1 MFLEKLKPLENHQ
14 VKRQFYLFCLVPVFH
29 EQLNSPIPTPLT
41 ATYLNTYLS
50 FCYLCAMEKTKFTV
64 TAALPYANGPL
75 HLGHVAGVYLPAD
88 IFVRFLRAN
97 NHDVAFIC
105 GSDEHGAAI
114 TLRAKKEGITPREIV
129 DKYNKVIGD
138 SFRDFGISFD
148 IFHRT
153 SDPLHIET
161 AQEFFKVLEKNG
173 KFIEETTEQYF
184 DEEFQQFL
192 ADRYITGDCPNCGNA
207 GAYGDQCEK
216 CGTALSPTDLKNPI
230 SILSGKTPV
239 LKSTSHWFLP
249 MDRHEEW
256 LRTWIKEGILDGKQQ
271 HDPKTWRNQVIGQC
285 LSWIDGGLRP
295 RAMTRDLDW
304 GVPVPLPNA
313 DGKVLYVWLDAPIGY
328 ISATKQWAADNGK
341 DWKDYWC
348 NEDRK
353 LVHFIGK
360 DNIVF
365 HAIIFP
371 ILLKD
376 HGGFILPDNVP
387 AYEFLNLE
395 GDKFSTSR
403 NWAVW
408 LHEYL
413 ERHPEKIDELKYTLT
428 AIAPE
433 TKDAE
438 FTWKEYQARV
448 NNELADILGNFI
460 NRALVLTQKYY
471 EGAVPAL
478 GELTPEDEAV
488 LAEMKAIPERIA
500 KLVYQYKLRDA
511 QAEAMQLARI
521 GNKYLA
527 DNEPWKLVKTDAKR
541 VETIMHIALQ
551 ITANLGLVLDPF
563 LPATAAKIRGFM
575 QIENQDWN
583 AAGSL
588 LVTAG
593 HRTEAPS
600 ILFQKIDDAFVE
612 AEVAHLEASQ
622 PQAQTNYPPQK
633 DETSFDDFTKM
644 EIRLGTIVDAIRV
657 PKADKLLQLTVN
669 TGIDTRTIVSGIAEH
684 YAPEE
689 VIGKTVAVLM
699 NLAPRKIRGV
709 ESQGMILMAENAEGQ
724 LSFMIP
730 EKGFEAGGEI
740 R

>member
-1 MFLEKLKPLENHQ
+1 
-14 VKRQFYLFCLVPVFH
+14 
-29 EQLNSPIPTPLT
+29 
-41 ATYLNTYLS
+41 
-50 FCYLCAMEKTKFTV
+50 MEKSKYTV

-114 TLRAKKEGITPREIV
+114 TLRAKKEGITPQEIV
-129 DKYNKVIGD
+129 DKYHKIIGD
-138 SFRDFGISFD
+138 SFKKFDISFD

-153 SDPLHIET
+153 SEKIHIET
-161 AQEFFKVLEKNG
+161 AQDFFKVLEKNG
-173 KFIEETTEQYF
+173 KFIEETTEQYY

-192 ADRYITGDCPNCGNA
+192 ADRYITGDCPNCGNS

-216 CGTALSPTDLKNPI
+216 CGSALSPTELKNPI
-230 SILSGKTPV
+230 STLSSKTPV

-249 MDRHEEW
+249 MDKHEEW
-256 LRTWIKEGILDGKQQ
+256 LRPWIKEGILDGIKQ
-271 HDPKTWRNQVIGQC
+271 HDPKFWRNQVIGQC

-313 DGKVLYVWLDAPIGY
+313 EGKVLYVWLDAPIGY
-328 ISATKQWAADNGK
+328 ISATKQWAIDNGK

-348 NEDRK
+348 NNERK

-413 ERHPEKIDELKYTLT
+413 EKYPNKIDELKYTLT

-438 FTWKEYQARV
+438 FTWKEYQSRV
-448 NNELADILGNFI
+448 NNELADILGNFV
-460 NRALVLTQKYY
+460 NRALVLTHKYY
-471 EGAVPAL
+471 AGNVPAS
-478 GELTPEDEAV
+478 GIFTEEDQYV
-488 LAEMKAIPERIA
+488 LNEMKAIPSRIST
-500 KLVYQYKLRDA
+500 LVYQYKLRDA
-511 QAEAMQLARI
+511 QTEAMLLARV

-527 DNEPWKLVKTDAKR
+527 DNEPWKLVKTDPKR
-541 VETIMHIALQ
+541 VETIMHVALQ

-563 LPATAAKIRGFM
+563 LPETAKKIRGFM
-575 QIENQDWN
+575 NIENKPWSACGD
-583 AAGSL
+583 L
-588 LVTAG
+588 LLKEG
-593 HRTEAPS
+593 HTINEPV
-600 ILFQKIDDAFVE
+600 ILFQKIDDDFVNR
-612 AEVAHLEASQ
+612 EVELLHASQ
-622 PQAQTNYPPQK
+622 PVNVSNFKAQK
-633 DETSFDDFTKM
+633 EETSFDDFSKM
-644 EIRLGTIVDAIRV
+644 DIRLGTILEAIRV
-657 PKADKLLQLTVN
+657 PKADKLLQLTVD

-684 YAPEE
+684 YQPEE
-689 VIGKTVAVLM
+689 IVGKTVAVLM

-709 ESQGMILMAENAEGQ
+709 ESQGMILMAEDAEGK
-724 LSFMIP
+724 LSFMVP
-730 EKGFEAGGEI
+730 EKTFSAGGEI

>member
-1 MFLEKLKPLENHQ
+1 MKK
-14 VKRQFYLFCLVPVFH
+14 
-29 EQLNSPIPTPLT
+29 T
-41 ATYLNTYLS
+41 TY
-50 FCYLCAMEKTKFTV
+50 TV

-88 IFVRFLRAN
+88 IFVRFLRKN
-97 NHDVAFIC
+97 GEDVAFIC

-114 TLRAKKEGITPREIV
+114 TLRAKKEGITPKEIV
-129 DKYNKVIGD
+129 DKYHTIIGD
-138 SFRDFGISFD
+138 AFKQFGISFD

-153 SDPLHIET
+153 SEQLHIET

-173 KFIEETTEQYF
+173 KFTQETTEQYF
-184 DEEFQQFL
+184 DEEYQQFL

-216 CGTALSPTDLKNPI
+216 CGSALSPLDLKNPI
-230 SILSGKTPV
+230 STLSGKAPT

-249 MDRHEEW
+249 MERHEEW
-256 LRTWIKEGILDGKQQ
+256 LRRWIKEGVLDGRQQ
-271 HDPKTWRNQVIGQC
+271 HDPKAWRNQVIGQC

-304 GVPVPLPNA
+304 GVPVPLPGA

-328 ISATKQWAADNGK
+328 ISATKQWALDNGK

-348 NEDRK
+348 THDEDHQQDRK

-413 ERHPEKIDELKYTLT
+413 ERYPDKIDELKYTLT
-428 AIAPE
+428 SIAPE
-433 TKDAE
+433 SKDSE
-438 FTWKEYQARV
+438 FTWKEFQARV
-448 NNELADILGNFI
+448 NNELADILGNFF

-471 EGAVPAL
+471 EGVVPAC
-478 GELTPEDEAV
+478 GALTPADQAV
-488 LAEMKAIPERIA
+488 LDEMKAIPARISA
-500 KLVYQYKLRDA
+500 LVYQYKLRDA
-511 QAEAMQLARI
+511 QAEAMQLARL

-527 DNEPWKLVKTDAKR
+527 DNEPWKLVKTDPLR
-541 VETIMHIALQ
+541 VQTVMQIALQ
-551 ITANLGLVLDPF
+551 ITANLGIVLDPF
-563 LPATAAKIRGFM
+563 LPATAAKLRAFLQLEDM
-575 QIENQDWN
+575 DWSR
-583 AAGSL
+583 AGTL
-588 LVTAG
+588 LLKAG
-593 HRTEAPS
+593 DNTNTPT
-600 ILFQKIDDAFVE
+600 ILFPKIEDSLVE
-612 AEVAHLEASQ
+612 DEVAHLQASI
-622 PQAQTNYPPQK
+622 PQTATNFAPQK
-633 DETSFDDFTKM
+633 PEITFDDFTKM
-644 EIRLGTIVDAIRV
+644 DIRLGTIEDAIRV

-669 TGIDTRTIVSGIAEH
+669 TGVDTRTIVSGIAEH

-689 VIGKTVAVLM
+689 VIGKTVAVLL

-709 ESQGMILMAENAEGQ
+709 ESQGMILMAEDEEGK
-724 LSFMIP
+724 LSFMSP
-730 EKGFEAGGEI
+730 EKAFGAGGEI

>member
-1 MFLEKLKPLENHQ
+1 MSKS
-14 VKRQFYLFCLVPVFH
+14 RY
-29 EQLNSPIPTPLT
+29 
-41 ATYLNTYLS
+41 
-50 FCYLCAMEKTKFTV
+50 TV

-88 IFVRFLRAN
+88 IFVRFLRKME
-97 NHDVAFIC
+97 HDVAFIC

-114 TLRAKKEGITPREIV
+114 TLRAKKEGITPQEIV

-138 SFRDFGISFD
+138 SFRQFDISFD

-153 SDPLHIET
+153 SEKIHHET
-161 AQEFFKVLEKNG
+161 AQDFFKVLEAKG
-173 KFIEETTEQYF
+173 KFIQETTEQYY

-192 ADRYITGDCPNCGNA
+192 ADRYITGECPKCGNPN
-207 GAYGDQCEK
+207 AYGDQCEK
-216 CGTALSPTDLKNPI
+216 CGSDLSPTELINPV
-230 SILSGKTPV
+230 STLSGKSPV

-249 MDRHEEW
+249 MDQHEEW
-256 LRTWIKEGILDGKQQ
+256 LRPWIKEGILDGVQQ
-271 HDPKTWRNQVIGQC
+271 HDPKAWRNQVIGQC
-285 LSWIDGGLRP
+285 MSWIDGGLHA

-304 GVPVPLPNA
+304 GVPVPLEGA

-328 ISATKQWAADNGK
+328 ISATKQWALDNGK
-341 DWKDYWC
+341 DWKDYWTG
-348 NEDRK
+348 DRK

-376 HGGFILPDNVP
+376 HGDLILPDNVP

-413 ERHPEKIDELKYTLT
+413 DRYPEKIDELKYTLT
-428 AIAPE
+428 CIAPE
-433 TKDAE
+433 TKDSE

-448 NNELADILGNFI
+448 NNELADILGNFV

-471 EGAVPAL
+471 GGKVPAC
-478 GELTPEDEAV
+478 GPLTDADKVVIE
-488 LAEMKAIPERIA
+488 EMKAIPGRIA
-500 KLVYQYKLRDA
+500 DSVYQYKLRDA
-511 QAEAMQLARI
+511 QSEAMMLARI

-527 DNEPWKLVKTDAKR
+527 DNEPWKLVKTDPAR
-541 VETIMHIALQ
+541 VETIMYIALQ

-563 LPATAAKIRGFM
+563 LPATAAKIRSFM
-575 QIENQDWN
+575 QIPEYNWE
-583 AAGSL
+583 ACGTF
-588 LVTAG
+588 LVVAG
-593 HRTEAPS
+593 HETSEPS
-600 ILFQKIDDAFVE
+600 ILFQKIDDEFV
-612 AEVAHLEASQ
+612 AREVEFLHASQ
-622 PQAQTNYPPQK
+622 PVSNAVPQK
-633 DETSFDDFTKM
+633 EAIAFEDFGKM
-644 EIRLGTIVDAIRV
+644 DIRLGTITEAIRV
-657 PKADKLLQLTVN
+657 PKADKLLQLTVD
-669 TGIDTRTIVSGIAEH
+669 TGLDTRTIVSGIAEH
-684 YAPEE
+684 YSPEE
-689 VIGKTVAVLM
+689 VVGKTVAVLM

-709 ESQGMILMAENAEGQ
+709 ESQGMVLMAEDAEGK

-730 EKGFEAGGEI
+730 EKGFGAGGEI